1 MSQIKQHN
9 FVNEVSKANAEK
21 TASEVGLSSD
31 KADTATHGTH
41 ETLSD
46 INRRTGRNM
55 PQAVATA
62 AILVVAIVS
71 CLIIS
76 IDVFIVLMAI
86 FMVLALW
93 ELHVD
98 FATLGLRIPFVTLS
112 ICSLVTIFA
121 TYYAKW
127 HAVAMASG
135 ITASLLL
142 TVICA
147 TLSSTISDRTMQAV
161 EKSSMVLTAHHTNI
175 LYLRIRLFRYSWCC
189 TFHF

>member
-76 IDVFIVLMAI
+76 IDVFIVLI
-86 FMVLALW
+86 LFLW
-93 ELHVD
+93 FWHCGNYMLI
-98 FATLGLRIPFVTLS
+98 LQLS
-112 ICSLVTIFA
+112 VCVF
-121 TYYAKW
+121 
-127 HAVAMASG
+127 
-135 ITASLLL
+135 
-142 TVICA
+142 
-147 TLSSTISDRTMQAV
+147 LS
-161 EKSSMVLTAHHTNI
+161 
-175 LYLRIRLFRYSWCC
+175 
-189 TFHF
+189 